1 MTATDITLEQLR
13 ACIGREVM
21 FEGER
26 YRITDIL
33 SDADPVLVLSNDHTD
48 PVIQANQHGEATR
61 RVPPIRT
68 LPVYSAEDG
77 QVHPALLKLILD
89 L

>member
-21 FEGER
+21 FEGEC
-26 YRITDIL
+26 YRIMDIL
-33 SDADPVLVLSNDHTD
+33 NDANPVLVLSNDHSD

-68 LPVYSAEDG
+68 VPVFGAEDG
-77 QVHPALLKLILD
+77 QVHPALLKLILA

>member
-21 FEGER
+21 LGGKR

-33 SDADPVLVLSNDHTD
+33 GDADPVLVLSNDHTD

-61 RVPPIRT
+61 RVPPTRMM
-68 LPVYSAEDG
+68 PVFSAEDG
-77 QVHPALLKLILD
+77 QVHSALLKLILD